1 MASLELSLAATI
13 LPSVEDENVEA
24 LTNPACRVCALSLPD
39 ALGENMTSYLIF
51 TSALRVWL
59 AIAILL
65 AIIAVGDLVFS
76 PEHSFTAFAKRLL
89 LSALWP
95 LALFTAAGRKT
106 LLRGFRPTQ
115 GV

>member
-1 MASLELSLAATI
+1 MI
-13 LPSVEDENVEA
+13 P
-24 LTNPACRVCALSLPD
+24 
-39 ALGENMTSYLIF
+39 YLVF

-76 PEHSFTAFAKRLL
+76 PEHSFKAFAKRLL

-106 LLRGFRPTQ
+106 LFKGFRPTQ

>member
-1 MASLELSLAATI
+1 MI
-13 LPSVEDENVEA
+13 P
-24 LTNPACRVCALSLPD
+24 
-39 ALGENMTSYLIF
+39 YLVF

-65 AIIAVGDLVFS
+65 AMIALGELVFS
-76 PEHSFTAFAKRLL
+76 SEHSLTAFVKRLL

-95 LALFTAAGRKT
+95 LALFTDAGRKT
-106 LLRGFRPTQ
+106 LFKGFRPTQ

>member
-1 MASLELSLAATI
+1 
-13 LPSVEDENVEA
+13 
-24 LTNPACRVCALSLPD
+24 
-39 ALGENMTSYLIF
+39 MTSYLIF

-59 AIAILL
+59 AVAILL
-65 AIIAVGDLVFS
+65 AMIAVAELLFS
-76 PEHSFTAFAKRLL
+76 PDHSFTGFAKRLL

-106 LLRGFRPTQ
+106 LSRGFRPTQ